1 MCGIVG
7 FITGETGTKYS
18 NDRYNFMRDGL
29 IMDTVRGADATGVF
43 MAPHLWHKSVMPH
56 QRQAHYLKDDVPGP
70 LFVHDKDFATK
81 LLPIRDWRAV
91 VGHNR
96 AATRGSRGK
105 EGAHPFQ
112 EGPVTLVHNGTLT
125 HTSTLPRTMSEL
137 NSRREKGE
145 PSIDVDSHVLCHNL
159 ALAAVDDVPALL
171 ATVPGAYALVWHD
184 ARDDSVNIARNSQR
198 PLHMAYSK
206 DDETIYFMSESE
218 MLYSLARRS
227 TINLREMFYP
237 KPGILMKWLP
247 DTRVNDPI
255 IDTFTI
261 YSPPTYSYG
270 GGYYKGSSG
279 VYGMYGYGDDDY
291 ADYTDSRPAVPP
303 GKTTAA
309 AGKEDNRVLLCGR
322 RRDIPALAQ
331 ANLTALG
338 LSPEDRLSFLP
349 HQPRIP
355 VAKPKDG
362 VLNRVEGLVFGG
374 TSCIKYDAVVY
385 GVDSKVHH
393 EELGIK
399 INERRTW
406 LVRPVAVRF
415 DNKPDGSPGCTIV
428 CKYLGYELDEVLR
441 DLPECT
447 PTATAE
453 EKQLANDLEITKIMD
468 GQMMVLGPNDEYVPI
483 DKYKQ
488 LVAQGCGLCSAQLSF
503 ADYDFI
509 EWYGEAPVCAN
520 CVDDMEDEDKAF
532 SEGTGFTMLEEE
544 EE

>member
-43 MAPHLWHKSVMPH
+43 MAPHLWHKSVQPH

-112 EGPVTLVHNGTLT
+112 EGPITLVHNGTLT
-125 HTSTLPRTMSEL
+125 HTSTMPRTMHEL
-137 NSRREKGE
+137 NSRREEGE
-145 PSIDVDSHVLCHNL
+145 PTINVDSHVLCHNL
-159 ALAAVDDVPALL
+159 ALAAVDEVPALL

-247 DTRVNDPI
+247 TTKVNDPI
-255 IDTFTI
+255 IDTFSV
-261 YSPPTYSYG
+261 YSPPTYVYG
-270 GGYYKGSSG
+270 GGYYKSGSG
-279 VYGMYGYGDDDY
+279 VYGGYFDNDDLDDAY
-291 ADYTDSRPAVPP
+291 AANRPAVSP
-303 GKTTAA
+303 GKTKAET
-309 AGKEDNRVLLCGR
+309 GKEDNRVLLCGR
-322 RRDIPALAQ
+322 RRDIPTLAQ

-338 LSPEDRLSFLP
+338 LSPDDRLSFLP

-355 VAKPKDG
+355 VAKPKNG
-362 VLNRVEGLVFGG
+362 VLNRVEGLAFGG
-374 TSCIKYDAVVY
+374 NSYVRYDAVVY
-385 GVDSKVHH
+385 GVDSKVHDA
-393 EELGIK
+393 ELNIK
-399 INERRTW
+399 INERRPW
-406 LVRPVAVRF
+406 RVRPVAVRF
-415 DNKPDGSPGCTIV
+415 DNKPNGAPGCTIV
-428 CKYLGYELDEVLR
+428 CKWMGFELDEVMR
-441 DLPECT
+441 DLPECV
-447 PTATAE
+447 PGATKE
-453 EKQLANDLEITKIMD
+453 EQQLAQDLEITKIMD
-468 GQMMVLGPNDEYVPI
+468 GQIMILGPNEEYVPI

-488 LVAQGCGLCSAQLSF
+488 LVAQGCGLCSTKLSF
-503 ADYDFI
+503 ADYDYI
-509 EWYGEAPVCAN
+509 EWYGDAPVCTN
-520 CVDDMEDEDKAF
+520 CVDDMEEEDEADREA
-532 SEGTGFTMLEEE
+532 FTMLEEE
-544 EE
+544 KE